1 MSAACWWCGAEGA
14 TLETE
19 LLQRD
24 RGASEWRRCLA
35 CRSCARRLRPEL
47 LATVAPAK
55 VPEPPP
61 PGPGRGKKKDPVTVT
76 GGFSDSG
83 SISEQRLRAIAE
95 RAPEHNVTLPLFHEG
110 VTS

>member
-1 MSAACWWCGAEGA
+1 M
-14 TLETE
+14 
-19 LLQRD
+19 
-24 RGASEWRRCLA
+24 
-35 CRSCARRLRPEL
+35 
-47 LATVAPAK
+47 APAK

-61 PGPGRGKKKDPVTVT
+61 PGPGRGKTKVPVTVT

-95 RAPEHNVTLPLFHEG
+95 RAPEPNVTLPLFPEG